1 MRRCRPILE
10 RGRSGETYLVGA
22 DGERSN
28 LQVVQS
34 ILRLMGRDEDEF
46 DHVTDRAGHD
56 LRYAID
62 SGKLRSELGWE
73 PRYRDFDEG
82 LARAIDWYR
91 DHESWWRG
99 HKAATEAGYAV
110 KGQ

>member
-1 MRRCRPILE
+1 VQAILE
-10 RGRSGETYLVGA
+10 RGRPGETYLVGA

-34 ILRLMGRDEDEF
+34 ILRLMGRDEDDF

-56 LRYAID
+56 LRYAIE

-82 LARAIDWYR
+82 LARVIDWYR

-99 HKAATEAGYAV
+99 HKEATEAGYAAQ
-110 KGQ
+110 GQ